1 MLCLAEEGKIE
12 ICATPAILIE
22 LDEVLAYE
30 RFQPRLTQLG
40 LTPAELVAY
49 AMTLASIFEVAEG
62 EPIIPDDPDDDVFL
76 RCAVVA
82 DAVCILSGDHHL
94 LNLGSYADIPIL
106 TVREFFAK
114 MFPEY
119 LE

>member
-1 MLCLAEEGKIE
+1 M
-12 ICATPAILIE
+12 E

-49 AMTLASIFEVAEG
+49 AMTLASIFEVPEG
-62 EPIIPDDPDDDVFL
+62 EPIVLDDPDDDVFI
-76 RCAVVA
+76 RCAMVA
-82 DAVCILSGDHHL
+82 GAVCIVSGDHHL
-94 LNLGSYADIPIL
+94 LNVGSYAGIPML
-106 TVREFFAK
+106 SVRDFFAT
-114 MFPEY
+114 MFPQL